1 MRDEP
6 EENREHDADDKASHD
21 RKVERGVF
29 AAVNDVTGESAQ
41 PKRNF
46 AAEVEE
52 SADQDEDRAEEK
64 KRAAEFAKGI
74 HWIILLEGANKAAK
88 QTVYITTRYLL
99 LGNYGHTR
107 L

>member
-74 HWIILLEGANKAAK
+74 HLDNFTRRRKQSRQANN
-88 QTVYITTRYLL
+88 VYY
-99 LGNYGHTR
+99 Y
-107 L
+107 